1 MFLVF
6 LLLGTRSHIVGK
18 ANGIYQRNDNRWEA
32 RYKKGVGTDGRAV
45 YGAVY
50 GSTREEVEKK
60 RRALLGETEKQ
71 TVPTELNLL
80 ILGAGSHGRDVK
92 EIAESLRVFQKIS
105 FLDDN
110 VEGED
115 IIGTCEDAI
124 KFRNEY
130 ACAFVAIGDNKKR
143 KKLIEYVKSVNYLLP
158 RLIAPTAVV
167 SLHAII
173 GDGTVIMSQA
183 NIGVANVGSG
193 CILASGCN
201 VASDTIIDDYSRIDT
216 ASVVPKGKHL
226 PKATWVKSGEVF

>member
-1 MFLVF
+1 
-6 LLLGTRSHIVGK
+6 
-18 ANGIYQRNDNRWEA
+18 
-32 RYKKGVGTDGRAV
+32 
-45 YGAVY
+45 
-50 GSTREEVEKK
+50 
-60 RRALLGETEKQ
+60 
-71 TVPTELNLL
+71 
-80 ILGAGSHGRDVK
+80 
-92 EIAESLRVFQKIS
+92 
-105 FLDDN
+105 
-110 VEGED
+110 
-115 IIGTCEDAI
+115 
-124 KFRNEY
+124 
-130 ACAFVAIGDNKKR
+130 VAIGDNKKR
-143 KKLIEYVKSVNYLLP
+143 KKLIEYVKSMNYLLP